1 MNVLRADMTFSL
13 LDDTHRQ
20 AARFQCVVQGVSG
33 KNWLEGQG
41 RVLKMEIWSRIVEF
55 EPL

>member
-1 MNVLRADMTFSL
+1 
-13 LDDTHRQ
+13 
-20 AARFQCVVQGVSG
+20 VSG

-55 EPL
+55 EPV